1 MSFNFFYC
9 DSHII
14 DALTFT
20 PCKDVR
26 CKLQLLRKEM
36 LDNLIALFKEHNLHH
51 SFPLMAFYVLLP
63 IDFGMYFK
71 CFIRAEVSVV
81 DS

>member
-1 MSFNFFYC
+1 
-9 DSHII
+9 
-14 DALTFT
+14 
-20 PCKDVR
+20 
-26 CKLQLLRKEM
+26 M

-71 CFIRAEVSVV
+71 CFIQAEVSVV
-81 DS
+81 DKQKNANG